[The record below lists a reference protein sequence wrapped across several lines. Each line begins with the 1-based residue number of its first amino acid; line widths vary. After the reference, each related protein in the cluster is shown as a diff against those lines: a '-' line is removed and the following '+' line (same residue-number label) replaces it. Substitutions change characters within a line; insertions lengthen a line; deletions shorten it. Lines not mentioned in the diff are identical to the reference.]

1 MLTLAEVD
9 FPGLLWNHSMPG
21 LDRES
26 PLWTCPLKNSQGN
39 PELGI
44 KLSPTTTDAFGFTS
58 EDYLCLSITLAPAKD
73 GYIRDMGSAL
83 CFRCSLGGHQPHDCA
98 SSELF
103 SNTCRSTYAVLGFTR
118 PTGSIRSLQFVVDR
132 LFSNDYRSLT
142 LHSPSTRPPLAPTH
156 PYSPLPYST
165 PLHSTP
171 LHCAEGTY
179 PSRHRY
185 SVLQVALQ

>member
-83 CFRCSLGGHQPHDCA
+83 CFRCSLGGHQPHDRA

-103 SNTCRSTYAVLGFTR
+103 SNTCRSMQCWASQDQLDLLDLY
-118 PTGSIRSLQFVVDR
+118 SLLWIGCSVMIIAPSPCTHPP
-132 LFSNDYRSLT
+132 LA
-142 LHSPSTRPPLAPTH
+142 LHSPPLTHTH
-156 PYSPLPYST
+156 PSPTLLHST

-171 LHCAEGTY
+171 LYCTL
-179 PSRHRY
+179 RH
-185 SVLQVALQ
+185 AAPHA